1 MPSLLPANAFFER
14 RPVAVV
20 NAATLA
26 GAVAASLL
34 VGVLIGA
41 VQPGAPLRTQSEFAN
56 CRDAGLPGRI
66 LLRGGGDPVTA
77 AAGSGVVSHD
87 GRVLTISL
95 APGYTAGGLVA
106 IASPYAYLYAGRHG
120 GPIVSRRYE
129 LPSSAEETGRITDWF
144 LCG

>member
-1 MPSLLPANAFFER
+1 MPNLLPAKASTER
-14 RPVAVV
+14 RHVAVV

-41 VQPGAPLRTQSEFAN
+41 VHPAEPWRTQGEFAN
-56 CRDAGLPGRI
+56 CGDAGLPGRI

-77 AAGSGVVSHD
+77 AAGSGVVSRD
-87 GRVLTISL
+87 GRALTISL

-129 LPSSAEETGRITDWF
+129 LPASAEGTGRITDWF